1 MRLGRIGYDNVVGY
15 LERGLESLDQRPD
28 EVRNVRR
35 VTAQAAFE
43 QQQAGEAWTVLDV
56 RNPNEFQQ
64 GHLQGAVNIPL
75 GQLARRLEELPQDSR
90 LLVHCQGG
98 YRSSIAISLLQR
110 AGRTDVADLVGGYQ
124 AWCASQ
130 LPIEGEVAAACTRG

>member
-1 MRLGRIGYDNVVGY
+1 M
-15 LERGLESLDQRPD
+15 
-28 EVRNVRR
+28 
-35 VTAQAAFE
+35 TAQAAFE

-64 GHLQGAVNIPL
+64 GHSKAVNIPL

-130 LPIEGEVAAACTRG
+130 LPIEAEVAAKLARGVSWFKPRAVPLRKDRPLIRVPR